1 MQREPAF
8 LRRKQV
14 GTRTGL
20 SRNMIYQLIK
30 DGVFPK
36 PVPLGPRAVG
46 WLELDVSKWIVA
58 RVRVVRDCSR
68 QSA

>member
-1 MQREPAF
+1 
-8 LRRKQV
+8 
-14 GTRTGL
+14 
-20 SRNMIYQLIK
+20 MIYQLIK